1 MIIKPI
7 STPQEIEGKA
17 LVHFQ
22 AWKEAYTGLIS
33 QEYLDKRTLEL
44 SLSVAK
50 RAFEGGIAGFAAK
63 QDGRVIGF
71 ADYGPCRDEDLS
83 SAGEVYAIYIL
94 KEYYGRGVG
103 RALMTHAL
111 DAMKEYKQIA
121 VWVLE
126 NNRRAVRFYESFGY
140 EPDGREKVLNLGAPV
155 REIRMILKR

>member
-1 MIIKPI
+1 MIIEPI

-17 LVHFQ
+17 LVHFR

-33 QEYLDKRTLEL
+33 QAYLDARTLEL

-50 RAFEGGIAGFAAK
+50 RAFEGGIAGFVAK
-63 QDGRVIGF
+63 EDGRVIGF
-71 ADYGPCRDEDLS
+71 ADYGPCRDEDFS

-103 RALMTHAL
+103 RA
-111 DAMKEYKQIA
+111 

-126 NNRRAVRFYESFGY
+126 NNQRAVRFYESFGY
-140 EPDGREKVLNLGAPV
+140 ESDGREKVLNLGAPV